1 MFSLPDPD
9 VDYTTL
15 NQIFQNGDGI
25 TVSVSEIAK
34 EDNLAL
40 TFVHGTGKTYD
51 DPENNFWLN
60 KPRFRY
66 GSTSSTRDFT
76 AFVSLGCCTVVP
88 LHVLDYLRALCYIT
102 PFVCLSLLEIDWLML
117 ALVKYFD
124 KQSPPLSLK
133 LWYEN

>member
-9 VDYTTL
+9 VDYITL
-15 NQIFQNGDGI
+15 NQIFQYGDGI
-25 TVSVSEIAK
+25 TVSVAALAK

-40 TFVHGTGKTYD
+40 TFVHGIGETYND
-51 DPENNFWLN
+51 AENSFWLN
-60 KPRFRY
+60 KPRLRY

-102 PFVCLSLLEIDWLML
+102 PFVRLSLINIDWLML
-117 ALVKYFD
+117 SLVKYLD
-124 KQSPPLSLK
+124 EQSPPLSLK
-133 LWYEN
+133 L